1 MARPRSGASPRRYQR
16 ADRLNELLREVIAD
30 ELRRVGSDDPRL
42 RMVAITGVE
51 TAAELVDARV
61 YFSSLD
67 DPLEVAAALEGVRHR
82 LQKAI
87 ASQITARRT
96 PVLSFLPDR
105 GVIDGRRID
114 ELLSEHPLREGEVQ
128 VDPSVYK
135 DGTELG

>member
-1 MARPRSGASPRRYQR
+1 MARPASPRRYQR

-30 ELRRVGSDDPRL
+30 ELERIGDDDPRL

-51 TAAELVDARV
+51 TAAELVDAKV
-61 YFSSLD
+61 YFSTLD
-67 DPLEVAAALEGVRHR
+67 DPVAVAAALEAVRFR

-87 ASQITARRT
+87 GRQITARRT

-105 GVIDGRRID
+105 GVLDGRRID
-114 ELLSEHPLREGEVQ
+114 ELLNEHPPQQDEVR

>member
-1 MARPRSGASPRRYQR
+1 MPRSGASPRRYQR

-30 ELRRVGSDDPRL
+30 ELERIGDDDPRL

-61 YFSSLD
+61 FFSTLD
-67 DPLEVAAALEGVRHR
+67 DEAQVRAALESVRHR

-87 ASQITARRT
+87 GRQITARRT
-96 PVLSFLPDR
+96 PVLTFAPDQ
-105 GVIDGRRID
+105 GVIEGRRID
-114 ELLSEHPLREGEVQ
+114 ELLTEHPVRPDDVA
-128 VDPSVYK
+128 VDPTVYK

>member
-1 MARPRSGASPRRYQR
+1 M
-16 ADRLNELLREVIAD
+16 IAD
-30 ELRRVGSDDPRL
+30 ELERICDDDPRL

-51 TAAELVDARV
+51 TAAELVDAKV

-67 DPLEVAAALEGVRHR
+67 DPTEVAAALGAVRHR

-87 ASQITARRT
+87 GRQITARRT
-96 PVLSFLPDR
+96 PVLSFEADK
-105 GVIDGRRID
+105 GVLDGRRI
-114 ELLSEHPLREGEVQ
+114 EQLLGEHPLPADEVK

>member
-1 MARPRSGASPRRYQR
+1 MARPAPSRRYQR

-30 ELRRVGSDDPRL
+30 ELERISDEDPRL

-51 TAAELVDARV
+51 TAAELVDAKV

-67 DPLEVAAALEGVRHR
+67 DPAQVAAALGGVRHR

-87 ASQITARRT
+87 ARQITARRT
-96 PVLSFLPDR
+96 PVLSFEPDR
-105 GVIDGRRID
+105 GVLDGRRID
-114 ELLSEHPLREGEVQ
+114 ELLTAHPLPQEEVR